1 MNRKQKKKLRQLK
14 SARQLMGIVR
24 ITPHGVQTESG
35 ERAFYLIRP
44 DNLSVLSPE
53 VIQSRIRS
61 LTVLLSTQPSLEIL
75 ALDSRESFQRN
86 KEYYQRRIEEESAPE
101 VRALLE
107 EDLEHLETIQFSSA
121 SSREFVLVLPLDE
134 KVGADESTL
143 RQLEKSICD
152 RGLSVRLAEEQDVK
166 RLLAIYYQQ
175 DLTTEVFRDFD
186 GEEFVH
192 G

>member
-1 MNRKQKKKLRQLK
+1 M
-14 SARQLMGIVR
+14 
-24 ITPHGVQTESG
+24 
-35 ERAFYLIRP
+35 
-44 DNLSVLSPE
+44 
-53 VIQSRIRS
+53 
-61 LTVLLSTQPSLEIL
+61 
-75 ALDSRESFQRN
+75 
-86 KEYYQRRIEEESAPE
+86 
-101 VRALLE
+101 
-107 EDLEHLETIQFSSA
+107 
-121 SSREFVLVLPLDE
+121 LVLPLDE